1 MVVDGG
7 YLILLSFKVYHIV
20 SDQLCFFK
28 SKKMQNSFEVAALL
42 EWKRETSIYIR
53 LTCLHIKINF

>member
-7 YLILLSFKVYHIV
+7 YLILLSFKAYRIV

-42 EWKRETSIYIR
+42 EWIRETSVCIR
-53 LTCLHIKINF
+53 LTCLHNMINF